1 MSFASTG
8 AHGDAAARL
17 RALLARND
25 VFVILACLTALATLV
40 SPAFLSLGNLS
51 NLLTQSALLGILSI
65 GQFMVVVS
73 GGFDLSVAA
82 VMALSSVVLA
92 RYASIG
98 LAPMAIVALAVGAAC
113 GLFNGLVVA
122 KGRVQPLIATLA
134 MMGIARGV
142 AFSVSEKSILVND
155 PMLRALR
162 DMDGFLSVPT
172 LVWVVVVTGAVVWFR
187 TTRQALHVFAVGGNE
202 QTARLAG
209 VATERIKISVYTVSG
224 MLSGL
229 AGIVLVIRSSSGVP
243 LGGVGWELELDRV
256 NRDRR
261 DESLRWGRSAAPRH
275 GGRDRISDDRQ
286 RHEPRRARSFLS
298 EHRTRRGHHP
308 RCRRQHPATAQRRPA
323 CNRWPQ
329 MSVDIQQARLEGAAQ
344 RRRFLRDN
352 GILVVFLAFVV
363 FATLASGG
371 RFIQPENISVI
382 LFQGSV
388 IGVLA
393 LGQTLVML
401 IAGIDL
407 SIVTV
412 AILAAIVMGAG
423 GSERQQM
430 MNMSGIL
437 PYLGFLPAI
446 LVAFLGAAAIGFVNG
461 LAVVKLR
468 IPAFIVTLAMSL
480 ALSGLAMLATGGA
493 PVHYPDPFF
502 DEFGHAKI
510 LGLPLPVYVFLA
522 LALGLAAFLARS
534 AIGMMLYAIG
544 GNPRAAL
551 LSGIPVERISILVYT
566 LSGFLGGV
574 AGFLFLARTG
584 SVAPTSG
591 GDLLLNTIAAVVI
604 GGVSLYGG
612 KGTIANAAVGTLLLA
627 GLGNLMNILH
637 ISPYLQDAVSGLIII
652 AAIMVN
658 VRLYRE

>member
-1 MSFASTG
+1 
-8 AHGDAAARL
+8 
-17 RALLARND
+17 
-25 VFVILACLTALATLV
+25 
-40 SPAFLSLGNLS
+40 
-51 NLLTQSALLGILSI
+51 
-65 GQFMVVVS
+65 
-73 GGFDLSVAA
+73 
-82 VMALSSVVLA
+82 
-92 RYASIG
+92 
-98 LAPMAIVALAVGAAC
+98 
-113 GLFNGLVVA
+113 
-122 KGRVQPLIATLA
+122 
-134 MMGIARGV
+134 
-142 AFSVSEKSILVND
+142 
-155 PMLRALR
+155 
-162 DMDGFLSVPT
+162 
-172 LVWVVVVTGAVVWFR
+172 
-187 TTRQALHVFAVGGNE
+187 
-202 QTARLAG
+202 
-209 VATERIKISVYTVSG
+209 
-224 MLSGL
+224 
-229 AGIVLVIRSSSGVP
+229 
-243 LGGVGWELELDRV
+243 
-256 NRDRR
+256 
-261 DESLRWGRSAAPRH
+261 
-275 GGRDRISDDRQ
+275 
-286 RHEPRRARSFLS
+286 
-298 EHRTRRGHHP
+298 
-308 RCRRQHPATAQRRPA
+308 
-323 CNRWPQ
+323 